1 MCSSDLN
8 SGRTNAASHVWYNG
22 ITSEL
27 MRLTSTGL
35 GIGTSSSST
44 KLQISGAVS
53 TNNEAR
59 FLAKISDTSS
69 VVQGNGGGII
79 FQGVYTGSTLV
90 DASGVQAYKTN
101 STDGDYGYGLAFVT
115 RANGGNLIANMRL
128 DSSGN
133 LGLGVTPSAWW
144 SSAKAID
151 ISSVTSLSGG
161 SNFMNLMTNGYIN
174 TSGGYTY
181 KTSTYATV
189 YEQTAGKH
197 IFYTAPSGTAGNAI
211 SFTQAMTLDASGN
224 LGIGTSSP
232 AYKLEVN
239 GGASDAMS
247 LFNSTNAKI
256 GRAHV

>member
-1 MCSSDLN
+1 MLFRSWN
-8 SGRTNAASHVWYNG
+8 VAG
-22 ITSEL
+22 SEQ
-27 MRLTSTGL
+27 MRLTSAGL

-115 RANGGNLIANMRL
+115 RANGGNLLANMRL
-128 DSSGN
+128 DGSGN
-133 LGLGVTPSAWW
+133 LGLGATPASTN
-144 SSAKAID
+144 KMQIGKD
-151 ISSVTSLSGG
+151 MSGG
-161 SNFMNLMTNGYIN
+161 GNWLVLDDTRSGYGDWAFYKVGSNDLTIGY
-174 TSGGYTY
+174 
-181 KTSTYATV
+181 
-189 YEQTAGKH
+189 E
-197 IFYTAPSGTAGNAI
+197 
-211 SFTQAMTLDASGN
+211 
-224 LGIGTSSP
+224 
-232 AYKLEVN
+232 
-239 GGASDAMS
+239 
-247 LFNSTNAKI
+247 I